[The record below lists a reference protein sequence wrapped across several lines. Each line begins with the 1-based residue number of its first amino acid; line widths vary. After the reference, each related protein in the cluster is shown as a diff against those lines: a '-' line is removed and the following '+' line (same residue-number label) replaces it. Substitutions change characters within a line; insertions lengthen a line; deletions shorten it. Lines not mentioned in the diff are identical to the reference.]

1 MSLNLKLY
9 IYGNTGFL
17 YVVPICPPFLDVR
30 CGLLS
35 AVAFCPLTQLSA
47 SRRNECLRREIEK
60 LYTLKIN
67 LESVYYVQNI
77 FVGNAVK

>member
-47 SRRNECLRREIEK
+47 SPLERERERERERAGI
-60 LYTLKIN
+60 
-67 LESVYYVQNI
+67 
-77 FVGNAVK
+77 

>member
-47 SRRNECLRREIEK
+47 SRARSVVDREGKE
-60 LYTLKIN
+60 
-67 LESVYYVQNI
+67 V
-77 FVGNAVK
+77 VGIGVGGGV